1 MKGEE
6 IRPLVEIDFL
16 GLDQKPQ
23 HHQPPPPVRSNF
35 VKSIKGIQ
43 EAVSLDLLRY
53 VISGHN
59 DPQTSL
65 QLSQTPIRTA
75 SFGFLYNGSNSVF
88 QTTTDTAEDVMKMTE
103 KEKFQQ
109 QRGLLMNEF
118 NPTGD
123 MPLFRTQSL
132 QRFFQKRRERL
143 KSVAPYPTREQ
154 FPRCSSTASSCS
166 SNC

>member
-65 QLSQTPIRTA
+65 QLSQTPIRYVCLYVCLFVYISLFINCPFTSSSLFL
-75 SFGFLYNGSNSVF
+75 SFYTELLRLDFS
-88 QTTTDTAEDVMKMTE
+88 TTDRTLS
-103 KEKFQQ
+103 FS
-109 QRGLLMNEF
+109 LL
-118 NPTGD
+118 
-123 MPLFRTQSL
+123 
-132 QRFFQKRRERL
+132 
-143 KSVAPYPTREQ
+143 PTRL
-154 FPRCSSTASSCS
+154 RMWWRWRKKKS
-166 SNC
+166 SNNKEDF

>member
-65 QLSQTPIRTA
+65 QLSQTPIRYVCLSVCLSVCIYITFHQLSIHKLLSLSFFLYRTA

-118 NPTGD
+118 NPTGG
-123 MPLFRTQSL
+123 MYTN
-132 QRFFQKRRERL
+132 K
-143 KSVAPYPTREQ
+143 
-154 FPRCSSTASSCS
+154 
-166 SNC
+166 